1 MNAENRS
8 QESNPVMR
16 YEKRER
22 YLCAMPLPLH
32 SSKPLFPGF
41 SPTPFRCRPQP
52 IPILLLRP
60 ESFLGSDHDRP
71 SSSANLLDKRQSGII
86 NNVLQGRIF
95 LLRENS
101 SRNVLTMSYVF
112 DVKYF
117 PRYMPMIFFSPI
129 PRTQFCVVRLT
140 DVVARI

>member
-1 MNAENRS
+1 MNAENRTRGCGVRS
-8 QESNPVMR
+8 VNATSV
-16 YEKRER
+16 
-22 YLCAMPLPLH
+22 LCNTLLR
-32 SSKPLFPGF
+32 LFPGF

-101 SRNVLTMSYVF
+101 SRNVLTTSYVF

-117 PRYMPMIFFSPI
+117 TRYMPMIFFFSHTSHSI
-129 PRTQFCVVRLT
+129 LRCTSNKWRG
-140 DVVARI
+140 